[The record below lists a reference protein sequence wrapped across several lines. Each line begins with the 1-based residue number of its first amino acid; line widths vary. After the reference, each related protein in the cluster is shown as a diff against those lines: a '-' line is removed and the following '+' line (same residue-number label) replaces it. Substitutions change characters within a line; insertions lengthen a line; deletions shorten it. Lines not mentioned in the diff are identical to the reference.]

1 MNWQNHPLI
10 RLITPFTLGMVGAN
24 LFMPYMNLVVHF
36 ILCCAFL
43 ALSFFLL
50 NTSKTFKDWKFGMT
64 ASTFAFLV
72 GMTLY
77 TGKHQRIANS
87 IPQDTTFCQGILTE
101 APTKKPNSWAL
112 NLQQENGT
120 HIL

>member
-24 LFMPYMNLVVHF
+24 LFMPYMNLVVLF

-50 NTSKTFKDWKFGMT
+50 NTS
-64 ASTFAFLV
+64 
-72 GMTLY
+72 
-77 TGKHQRIANS
+77 
-87 IPQDTTFCQGILTE
+87 TTFP
-101 APTKKPNSWAL
+101 AW
-112 NLQQENGT
+112 
-120 HIL
+120 